1 MDVILDCIFDQ
12 VFSRLDRG
20 CLLARYKRRQFTDYL
35 STVIRGSAGDDTE
48 GGCERAVQAALRFHQ
63 TSKEENGGI
72 CLLGKYHNVLYVAAT
87 LCYDWQLQ
95 DTPTV
100 SRLLQDIFACEHTFE
115 RLFVGAILGTKVT
128 HLISGWKSDFR
139 TREECV
145 LAVQYFLEHATRA
158 NLQFECTAGSRNF
171 VDVPME
177 SYGRATPLRV
187 AAQAGQADVLQILL
201 HYGATV
207 TPQPSSI
214 DTCALQ
220 PLLHRMNDLC
230 HDQPEENIAK
240 EYINCMN
247 LLLRELPMLP
257 TLLPYPEDDLPTDPT
272 APVEP
277 RSLHPRIYALVP
289 PQRSGY
295 FTAPCL
301 RHMCRCVVRQQLRAS
316 GLIPQGISMLM
327 LPDTVIHYLN
337 HEEE

>member
-1 MDVILDCIFDQ
+1 MDIILDCVFDQ

-20 CLLARYKRRQFTDYL
+20 CLLARYKRRHFTDYL
-35 STVIRGSAGDDTE
+35 STVIRGSSGEDTQE
-48 GGCERAVQAALRFHQ
+48 GCERAVQAALRFHR
-63 TSKEENGGI
+63 TSRQENGEI

-100 SRLLQDIFACEHTFE
+100 AQLLQDIFACERTFE
-115 RLFVGAILGTKVT
+115 RLIVGAILGTKVT

-139 TREECV
+139 TREECI
-145 LAVQYFLEHATRA
+145 LAVKYFSDHAARA
-158 NLQFECTAGSRNF
+158 NLQFDCSGEPTNF

-187 AAQAGQADVLQILL
+187 AAQAGQADILKLLL

-207 TPQPSSI
+207 TPEPPSI

-230 HDQPEENIAK
+230 HDHPGERIAQ
-240 EYINCMN
+240 EYIHCVN

-257 TLLPYPEDDLPTDPT
+257 TLLPYPEDDLPTDPM
-272 APVEP
+272 APPES
-277 RSLHPRIYALVP
+277 RDLHPRIYALVP

-295 FTAPCL
+295 LTAPCL
-301 RHMCRCVVRQQLRAS
+301 RHMCRCVVRQQLRTS
-316 GLIPQGISMLM
+316 GLIPHGVSMLL
-327 LPDTVIHYLN
+327 LPDSVIHYLS